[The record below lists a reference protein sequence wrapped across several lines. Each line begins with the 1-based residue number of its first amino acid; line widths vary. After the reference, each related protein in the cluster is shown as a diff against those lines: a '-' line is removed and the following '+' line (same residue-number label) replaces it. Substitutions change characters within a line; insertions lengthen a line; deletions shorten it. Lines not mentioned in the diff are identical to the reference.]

1 MLTHHQ
7 PTWLE
12 RIYIPEVLR
21 GLSVTVR
28 HFTRNL
34 SLHIA
39 HTVGLKKDVAA
50 AVTIPY
56 PDVPADLMPRFRG
69 MHRLTRKADD
79 SIACTACLCC
89 ETACPCHAI
98 DIVPE
103 AVDDSAIEKRPR
115 SFEINLAKCSFCGF
129 CVEACPVD
137 AIRMDTGIYDLTVD
151 APRELVWGKE
161 ALLANPKGA
170 GMEVYPP
177 IDRADLAPRAC
188 SNPA

>member
-1 MLTHHQ
+1 MLTQHRQ
-7 PTWLE
+7 TWLE
-12 RIYIPEVLR
+12 RIYVPEVLR
-21 GLSVTVR
+21 GLSVTVH

-39 HTVGLKKDVAA
+39 HAAGLKKGVPA

-69 MHRLTRKADD
+69 MHRLTKVDGA
-79 SIACTACLCC
+79 IACTACLCC

-103 AVDDSAIEKRPR
+103 AVDDSTIEKRPK
-115 SFEINLAKCSFCGF
+115 SFEINLSKCSFCGF

-137 AIRMDTGIYDLTVD
+137 AIRMDTGLFDMAVD
-151 APRELVWGKE
+151 SRAELVWGRD
-161 ALLANPKGA
+161 ALMRNERGE

-177 IDRADLAPRAC
+177 IDREELAPRVREV
-188 SNPA
+188 SRS